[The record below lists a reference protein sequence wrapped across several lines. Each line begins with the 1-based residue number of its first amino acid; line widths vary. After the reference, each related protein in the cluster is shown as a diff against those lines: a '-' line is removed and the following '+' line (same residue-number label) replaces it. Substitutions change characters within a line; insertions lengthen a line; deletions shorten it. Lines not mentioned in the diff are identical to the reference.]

1 MKTPE
6 SLEKNPSAIDR
17 SHSKSAFI
25 SMREKRAIYAL
36 LQSDQWISRESI
48 DRIAGAS
55 NGPQVIKN
63 IRLKITGH
71 DGIKMVQFQAIDRD
85 GRLCRP
91 GYYQLTL
98 QGRERAMNYLEMN
111 NGL

>member
-6 SLEKNPSAIDR
+6 SLEKNPSALD
-17 SHSKSAFI
+17 SANFKSNFI
-25 SMREKRAIYAL
+25 SVRENRVLCAL
-36 LQSDQWISRESI
+36 IQTEKWISRESI

-71 DGIKMVQFQAIDRD
+71 DGIKMVQFPAIDRD
-85 GRLCRP
+85 GRACRP
-91 GYYQLTL
+91 GYYQLST
-98 QGRERAMNYLEMN
+98 QGRERAINYLEMKH
-111 NGL
+111 GL